1 MTERNIVHKIPKFNH
16 SVSVFHDDFRVK
28 ITLRTVTREP
38 HARTML
44 YAMSMQTL
52 PPPSLEWCLFL
63 DVDGT
68 LIELTDSPLETF
80 ADSDLKSLLSS
91 VAERLGGAVA
101 LVSGRSIHYLDALF
115 APLRLPSAGLHGVER
130 RKASG
135 ALHGAS
141 FVDTQLSQARTAVN
155 DLVAAHPGT
164 SVEDKGRT
172 IAVHFRM
179 APQAETAIRQSLAAI
194 AKPLGSNY
202 HIQDGN
208 MVLEIKP
215 RGFTKATAIKAFMKE
230 PPFSGRKPVFVG
242 DDLTDQ
248 DGFRLVE
255 DQGGISIAVGE
266 RVHGQFRL
274 ENAFAVRDWLQN
286 IAALNDSH
294 RE

>member
-1 MTERNIVHKIPKFNH
+1 
-16 SVSVFHDDFRVK
+16 
-28 ITLRTVTREP
+28 
-38 HARTML
+38 ML
-44 YAMSMQTL
+44 MQAL

-80 ADSDLKSLLSS
+80 ADSELKTLLSH

-101 LVSGRSIHYLDALF
+101 LVSGRSIHYLDELF
-115 APLRLPSAGLHGVER
+115 APLRLPAAGLHGVER

-141 FVDTQLSQARTAVN
+141 FVDAQLSKARTAVQE
-155 DLVAAHPGT
+155 LVEAHPGT
-164 SVEDKGRT
+164 SMEDKGRT
-172 IAVHFRM
+172 IAVHYRM
-179 APQAETAIRQSLAAI
+179 APQVEANIRQSLLAI

-202 HIQDGN
+202 HIQEGN

-215 RGFTKATAIKAFMKE
+215 RGFSKATAIKAFMKE

-255 DQGGISIAVGE
+255 DQGGISVAVGE
-266 RVHGQFRL
+266 RVCGQFRL
-274 ENAFAVRDWLQN
+274 ENASAVRAWLQA
-286 IAALNDSH
+286 IAALHDSH